1 MSNARVIGQPRI
13 KAFFRDDTPT
23 LAGDYEKAIQAYRS
37 AAEAARTLGWS
48 HYHVSVR
55 EDGISQYTVVLERDD
70 EPR

>member
-1 MSNARVIGQPRI
+1 MSNVRVIDRPRI
-13 KAFFRDDTPT
+13 EVDFCEDTPT
-23 LAGDYEKAIQAYRS
+23 LASDHEKAIQAYRS

-55 EDGISQYTVVLERDD
+55 KDEISQCTVALERDD